1 MRRVLFRLR
10 QWRFDRHWRRHSALR
25 YDCAQLGLTPRPP
38 DYNFRGEYASN
49 LQARY
54 DALFDAVV
62 VRSLVAECGS
72 VMDQAAEASAAVFTE
87 FERRF
92 GSPSSRL

>member
-1 MRRVLFRLR
+1 MRSFLLSIR
-10 QWRFDRHWRRHSALR
+10 QWRFDRHWRKHSALR
-25 YDCAQLGLTPRPP
+25 YDCAQIGLTPKPP
-38 DYNFRGEYASN
+38 NDHFSGEYAAN

-54 DALFDAVV
+54 DALVV
-62 VRSLVAECGS
+62 SSLVAECGS
-72 VMDQAAEASAAVFTE
+72 VMDRAAEASASVFAE